1 MNRLRVCV
9 VAVASG
15 LAACTYQVEANTS
28 EPAPVVTAYTAKVP
42 GKWALLIG
50 TERATAALQAA
61 GLRCSDSD
69 YPLDLTKSFAH
80 TAAATFRSVAEDIR
94 VVDHP
99 LSKSEFASEGYTG
112 VIKVEVEALRA
123 KLNVEGIQDAT
134 ADANTEIDGTILV
147 TKAGRRLV
155 DSSETGTGTAQRD
168 AGLTC
173 DGAAVAVS
181 AASDEALQDVIRKL
195 AEQFANSHDI
205 RYSVPSFTP
214 AMSQ

>member
-1 MNRLRVCV
+1 MNCLRVCV
-9 VAVASG
+9 VAVAGG

-28 EPAPVVTAYTAKVP
+28 EPAPVVTAYSAKVP

-61 GLRCSDSD
+61 GVRCSESD
-69 YPLDLTKSFAH
+69 YPLDITKSFAY
-80 TAAATFRSVAEDIR
+80 TAAATFKSVAEDIR
-94 VVDHP
+94 IVDHP

-147 TKAGRRLV
+147 KKPASAWSTSARLGRERRNA
-155 DSSETGTGTAQRD
+155 TRD
-168 AGLTC
+168 
-173 DGAAVAVS
+173 
-181 AASDEALQDVIRKL
+181 
-195 AEQFANSHDI
+195 
-205 RYSVPSFTP
+205 
-214 AMSQ
+214 